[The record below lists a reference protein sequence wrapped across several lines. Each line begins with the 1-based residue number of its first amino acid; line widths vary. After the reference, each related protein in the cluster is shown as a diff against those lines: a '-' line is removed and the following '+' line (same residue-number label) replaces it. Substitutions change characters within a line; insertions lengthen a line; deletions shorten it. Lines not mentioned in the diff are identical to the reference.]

1 MRKLVYAFIFLFNIL
16 LFSNCFAMEINYI
29 IDRVKVEQTS
39 TTAKVAKES
48 AILNGQKKALEQLFE
63 RLNINKENLKFIT
76 NEMLAQMIES
86 IQITDEVFSTIKYS
100 SVLMVSF
107 NKDFVNFHLNNL
119 NIKPKKIID
128 SVYLYIP
135 ILKEDNNY
143 SIIKKANIWRDASAE
158 IFLDKQFI
166 DIILLNNNPVNETI
180 LTKEKITTGSYDDF
194 STLLKSHKANIVVFT
209 IAEYKKESDSIEITF
224 KEINALDTTEIKLN
238 LFNKEKLNREDLFA
252 DGAEKLLIYMNDV
265 ADKNR
270 KKVEYNNSTNKSQ
283 AKMVSDFNKDKELD
297 IYVLFKDMN
306 EFVFLKNVLKNL
318 NFIDISTLKYVS
330 TKEALF
336 NVKLNVFV
344 EELYTLLRD
353 QNLLLKLKD
362 GKYYL
367 VYLGA

>member
-1 MRKLVYAFIFLFNIL
+1 MRKLVYTFIFLFNIL
-16 LFSNCFAMEINYI
+16 LFSDCFAMEVNYI
-29 IDRVKVEQTS
+29 IDRIKVEQTS
-39 TTAKVAKES
+39 TTAKIAKES
-48 AILNGQKKALEQLFE
+48 AILNGQRQALEKLFE

-76 NEMLAQMIES
+76 TEMLGQMIES

-119 NIKPKKIID
+119 NIKPKKILD

-135 ILKEDNNY
+135 ILKENNNY
-143 SIIKKANIWRDASAE
+143 SIIQKANVWRDATVEA
-158 IFLDKQFI
+158 FLDKQFP

-180 LTKEKITTGSYDDF
+180 LSKEKITNGNYDDF
-194 STLLKSHKANIVVFT
+194 STLLKSHKSNIIVFS

-224 KEINALDTTEIKLN
+224 KEINALDSTEIKLN
-238 LFNKEKLNREDLFA
+238 LFNKEKLNTNDLFF
-252 DGAEKLLIYMNDV
+252 DGGEKLLVYMNDI
-265 ADKNR
+265 AEKNR
-270 KKVEYNNSTNKSQ
+270 KKVEYNNSKNTNQ
-283 AKMVSDFNKDKELD
+283 AKMITDFNKDKEIN

-318 NFIDISTLKYVS
+318 NFIDLATLKYVS

-336 NVKLNVFV
+336 NLKLNIFV

-362 GKYYL
+362 NKYYL